1 MSNTT
6 RRLALVA
13 ATVVAIAGLAA
24 CKSADAAEASKTVPS
39 VAEAPAAP
47 TTEVAPTTA
56 AVPTTEAPAT
66 TAAPTTTAAPATT
79 VPAPVPVPPVPA
91 PAPPTTVAATMV
103 TRVVDGDT
111 VEVSTGAKIRLI
123 GIDTPEVGQCGYAP
137 AAQRLQAL
145 VAGKGVTLT
154 PGARDDVDKYGR
166 LLRYLDVAGT
176 DAGYTLV
183 QEGLAIAR
191 YDSRDGYGRHARQ
204 DLYVAADSVSASVCA
219 AARCARGPGR
229 SGRARRGRH
238 RSGLR
243 HLQGGQGQRLRA
255 LLPGHRSGVQ
265 LVPRR
270 RQRRHRLRVAGR
282 RP

>member
-1 MSNTT
+1 MSQPVTT
-6 RRLALVA
+6 
-13 ATVVAIAGLAA
+13 
-24 CKSADAAEASKTVPS
+24 
-39 VAEAPAAP
+39 
-47 TTEVAPTTA
+47 
-56 AVPTTEAPAT
+56 
-66 TAAPTTTAAPATT
+66 
-79 VPAPVPVPPVPA
+79 
-91 PAPPTTVAATMV
+91 V

-145 VAGKGVTLT
+145 VAGKGVTLA

-191 YDSRDGYGRHARQ
+191 YDSRDGYGRHTRQ

-219 AARCARGPGR
+219 SPAAPVAPAAPAAPAAGGTDLDFGTCKAAKANGYGPYY
-229 SGRARRGRH
+229 
-238 RSGLR
+238 
-243 HLQGGQGQRLRA
+243 QRTDPEYNWYRDA
-255 LLPGHRSGVQ
+255 DSDGIVCE
-265 LVPRR
+265 
-270 RQRRHRLRVAGR
+270 
-282 RP
+282 

>member
-1 MSNTT
+1 M
-6 RRLALVA
+6 
-13 ATVVAIAGLAA
+13 
-24 CKSADAAEASKTVPS
+24 
-39 VAEAPAAP
+39 
-47 TTEVAPTTA
+47 
-56 AVPTTEAPAT
+56 PTTEAPAT
-66 TAAPTTTAAPATT
+66 TVAPTTTAAPATT

-91 PAPPTTVAATMV
+91 PAPPTTVAATLV

-137 AAQRLQAL
+137 AAQRLQSL

-191 YDSRDGYGRHARQ
+191 YDSRDGYGRHTRQ

-219 AARCARGPGR
+219 APAAPVAPAAPAAPAAGGTDPDFGTCKAAKANGYGPYY
-229 SGRARRGRH
+229 
-238 RSGLR
+238 
-243 HLQGGQGQRLRA
+243 QGTDPEYSWYRDADHDGI
-255 LLPGHRSGVQ
+255 VCE
-265 LVPRR
+265 
-270 RQRRHRLRVAGR
+270 
-282 RP
+282 

>member
-1 MSNTT
+1 
-6 RRLALVA
+6 
-13 ATVVAIAGLAA
+13 
-24 CKSADAAEASKTVPS
+24 
-39 VAEAPAAP
+39 
-47 TTEVAPTTA
+47 
-56 AVPTTEAPAT
+56 
-66 TAAPTTTAAPATT
+66 
-79 VPAPVPVPPVPA
+79 
-91 PAPPTTVAATMV
+91 MV

-137 AAQRLQAL
+137 AAQRLQSL

-191 YDSRDGYGRHARQ
+191 YDSRDGYGRHAAPGPLRRRRQ
-204 DLYVAADSVSASVCA
+204 RLGECLRGP
-219 AARCARGPGR
+219 RCARGPGR
-229 SGRARRGRH
+229 SGRTGRGRH
-238 RSGLR
+238 RSELR
-243 HLQGGQGQRLRA
+243 DLQGGQGQRLRA

-270 RQRRHRLRVAGR
+270 RHDGIVCE
-282 RP
+282 